1 MAQNVLV
8 LGGTRFFGKDLVDK
22 LLEAGH
28 TVTIAT
34 RGNTEDPFGDRVE
47 RIKVDRTDEAALA
60 AATEG
65 RRFDVV
71 YDNICY
77 TADEARAAIRV
88 FEGKVG
94 HYVLTSS
101 LSVYGTGSADMQESL
116 VDASALEVP
125 PSPVGQV
132 AYGEG
137 KAQAE
142 AVFFREAP
150 FPASAARFPI
160 VLGPNDYTKRLHFHA
175 DRIKNGVSF
184 VMPNT
189 EARICFIH
197 EEEAADFLKWLGE
210 SGVTGPF
217 NAASAGKPKLR
228 ELLAAIDKETG
239 GSVIVL
245 PEGPDSEASPFGIPD
260 DWAMDTSK
268 AKQAGFVFRD
278 LDDWLPGLIGMLAR
292 GEA

>member
-1 MAQNVLV
+1 MTQNVLV
-8 LGGTRFFGKDLVDK
+8 LGGTRFFGKVLVDK

-28 TVTIAT
+28 AVTIAT

-60 AATEG
+60 AATED

-101 LSVYGTGSADMQESL
+101 LSVYGTGSADMHEGL
-116 VDASALEVP
+116 LDTAALEVP

-132 AYGEG
+132 SYGEG

-160 VLGPNDYTKRLHFHA
+160 VLGPNDYTKRLHFHV

-228 ELLAAIDKETG
+228 KLLATIDQEAG
-239 GSVIVL
+239 GAVIVL
-245 PEGPDSEASPFGIPD
+245 SEGPDSEASPFGIPD

-268 AKQAGFVFRD
+268 AEHAGFVFRK
-278 LDDWLPGLIGMLAR
+278 LDDWLPGLIGMIAR
-292 GEA
+292 EEA